1 VGFDR
6 CGFSPNGLE
15 GVLCLLNF
23 FFIVKEKIERL
34 RIQEEQDAASAIEE
48 LFARCSLSPWK
59 KNKFKKSKTRPQ
71 PLKKFLRDV
80 AHSL

>member
-23 FFIVKEKIERL
+23 FYCKRKNRKTENSR
-34 RIQEEQDAASAIEE
+34 R
-48 LFARCSLSPWK
+48 ARCGLS
-59 KNKFKKSKTRPQ
+59 
-71 PLKKFLRDV
+71 
-80 AHSL
+80 H